1 VTRAR
6 MLSGLSG
13 PAAAADVDPHTVALQ
28 PIGATEH
35 HGPHLPLG
43 TDALIAAA
51 LSEAV
56 STHADAPDLIVLPT
70 LSYGL
75 STEHVW
81 APGTVTMS
89 PTTLSAVLDDVA
101 ASMVRLGVTRLAILN
116 THGGNTDLLRVA
128 CREIRAEHGLMTFLV
143 MPSVPPDKGGPP
155 GDPREEGLGIHGS
168 ASETSL
174 VLYLHPEAV
183 DMSLAE
189 RHIPSFINEYRHVG
203 LSGTAEFGWLSSDLD
218 PSGVAGDPTLATPED
233 GKRIFEGA
241 VDRVV
246 EALAEVSRFEFPDAV

>member
-1 VTRAR
+1 